1 MKILTAT
8 MLCAC
13 LLLNASALA
22 KTQSEK
28 DACQKV
34 KDKIEA
40 IQSRMRAGYSASQGI
55 RYDERLRK
63 LRDQRYRLCR

>member
-1 MKILTAT
+1 MRILTAT

-13 LLLNASALA
+13 LLLNGSVLA
-22 KTQSEK
+22 KTQAEK

-34 KDKIEA
+34 KDKIEV